1 MKLPNWQHHSKKEQK
16 RSLKPQALRQAKKRR
31 AALKAKL
38 VASAVL
44 LVSVASPA
52 LAHHRHPHVIDRYS
66 YMRDRDWSTCTKEE
80 VHVTLYSD
88 GTSMKE
94 FRRHPWQRCINKHRH
109 GHHHHHSSRRPEVVA
124 PAPQKQHQTDDN
136 SCIEGSVLGGIAGGG
151 LGAALSRGNG
161 RWWAIPSGIV
171 GGALVGCQIDGG

>member
-109 GHHHHHSSRRPEVVA
+109 GHHHHHSSRRPKVVA

>member
-16 RSLKPQALRQAKKRR
+16 RKLKPQALRQAKARR

-52 LAHHRHPHVIDRYS
+52 LASHRSPYVIDRYS
-66 YMRDRDWSTCTKEE
+66 YMRDRDWATCTKEE

-94 FRRHPWQRCINKHRH
+94 FRRHPWRRCINKHRH
-109 GHHHHHSSRRPEVVA
+109 GHHHHHSSVRP
-124 PAPQKQHQTDDN
+124 PQKQHQTDDN
-136 SCIEGSVLGGIAGGG
+136 SCIEGSIIGGIAGGG
-151 LGAALSRGNG
+151 LGAALSRGDG
-161 RWWAIPSGIV
+161 RWWAIPTGIV
-171 GGALVGCQIDGG
+171 GGALVGCQVDGG

>member
-16 RSLKPQALRQAKKRR
+16 RTLKPQALRQAKKRR

-52 LAHHRHPHVIDRYS
+52 MAHHRTPYVIDRYS
-66 YMRDRDWSTCTKEE
+66 YMRERDWSTCTKEE
-80 VHVTLYSD
+80 VQVTLYSD

-94 FRRHPWQRCINKHRH
+94 FKRHPWHRCINKHRH
-109 GHHHHHSSRRPEVVA
+109 
-124 PAPQKQHQTDDN
+124 
-136 SCIEGSVLGGIAGGG
+136 
-151 LGAALSRGNG
+151 
-161 RWWAIPSGIV
+161 
-171 GGALVGCQIDGG
+171 